1 MIHAIR
7 TVMLKELRESLR
19 DRRTLVNSLLVGPV
33 LAPLFFI
40 LVLKLALARSVAA
53 QDEAAPVTVVN
64 AVAAPNLVQHLR
76 ESGLEVSLREG
87 SDADIRAWITDR
99 NDLVVLRVPDA
110 FGERFTSGR
119 PAAVQLYSDGAD
131 SEAGKHGARIAAAV
145 AGYSARVA
153 GLRLQARGIS
163 PNVVQPVVI
172 DGVDVSTP
180 SARATLLL
188 GMLSYVIL
196 FATLMGGMYLAI
208 DATAGERERGSL
220 ESLLTLPV
228 VREHLIYG
236 KIAATTVMML
246 AALAIVAASISVSL
260 ELVPLET
267 FGMSVDFGPATVWR
281 VFLAVAPFAL
291 VAASILTVVASF
303 TRTYKEA
310 QSWLGIVLLVP
321 TVPIAIASVLSVQPQ
336 APLMLVPSL
345 AQHLLIQ
352 GLIRGEPLPAAW
364 AALAAASCLALG
376 VALAWLAGRLYRR
389 EAILG

>member
-19 DRRTLVNSLLVGPV
+19 DRRTLVNSLLIGPV

-40 LVLKLALARSVAA
+40 LVLKLALSRSVAT
-53 QDEAAPVTVVN
+53 QDELVPVTVVN
-64 AVAAPNLVQHLR
+64 AAGAPNLVQQLR
-76 ESGLEVSLREG
+76 ENGLDVSLREG
-87 SDADIRAWITDR
+87 TEAEIRGWITER
-99 NDLVVLRVPDA
+99 NELVVLRVPEA
-110 FGERFTSGR
+110 FGERFAAGR
-119 PAAVQLYSDGAD
+119 PAAVQLFSDGSD
-131 SEAGKHGARIAAAV
+131 SKAGKHGARIAAVV
-145 AGYSARVA
+145 AGYSARIA
-153 GLRLQARGIS
+153 SLRLLARGIS
-163 PNVVQPVVI
+163 PAVVQPVVI
-172 DGVDVSTP
+172 DDVDVSTP

-196 FATLMGGMYLAI
+196 LATLMGGLYLAI

-220 ESLLTLPV
+220 ESLLALPV

-246 AALAIVAASISVSL
+246 AALAFVTASIALSL
-260 ELVPLET
+260 KAVPLET
-267 FGMSVDFGPATVWR
+267 FGMSANFGPGMVWR
-281 VFLAVAPFAL
+281 VFLVVAPFAL
-291 VAASILTVVASF
+291 VAAAILTVVASF

-321 TVPIAIASVLSVQPQ
+321 TVPIAIASVLAVRPQ
-336 APLMLVPSL
+336 VPLMFVPSL
-345 AQHLLIQ
+345 SQHLLIQ

-364 AALAAASCLALG
+364 AALAAISCLALG
-376 VALAWLAGRLYRR
+376 IALAWLAGRLYRR